1 MNPAFYSEFE
11 QRPSPG
17 IWHSLN
23 RVLMGAIILAALIA
37 AGIVFIPI
45 LKKRSEANAQ
55 IAQLQEKIVRQKTM
69 LARRTREVELLKSD
83 PEYIELIARDR
94 LDVMKE
100 GETIIR
106 LEPTRPSGALIN

>member
-1 MNPAFYSEFE
+1 MNPAFYSDFE

-23 RVLMGAIILAALIA
+23 RVLVAAIILAVLIA
-37 AGIVFIPI
+37 AGIVFIPV
-45 LKKRSEANAQ
+45 LKKRAEANAH
-55 IAQLQEKIVRQKTM
+55 IAQLQEKIATQRTI
-69 LARRTREVELLKSD
+69 LARRSREVELLKND

-106 LEPTRPSGALIN
+106 LEPTRPSSALVP

>member
-1 MNPAFYSEFE
+1 MNPAFYSDFE

-23 RVLMGAIILAALIA
+23 RVLIGAICLAFAVA
-37 AGIVFIPI
+37 AGIIFIPI
-45 LKKRSEANAQ
+45 LKKRAEANEQ
-55 IAQLQEKIVRQKTM
+55 IAHLQEKIAKQKTI
-69 LARRTREVELLKSD
+69 LSRRSREVELLKND

-106 LEPTRPSGALIN
+106 LEPTRPSGAAPR